1 MRAHRSIRCLVAAG
15 LILGLTNTTAQAAG
29 ADAALEVRTGL
40 HKDFTRLVLETPT
53 PVPYKFAFPAADE
66 IVITVTGAIQPDRA
80 APPAQGII
88 QNIAVTAGD
97 HGSRLTIKTRARAD
111 IRRQFTILPKDGKG
125 ARIVIDIAATGRGTE
140 PAEKP
145 APKKDPVAL
154 PPPHTSITGHSS
166 ITDRSAADR
175 NLPRDERAIPRPAP
189 LPKQAHSR
197 APAPASAKVRPT
209 EPFEVAAAG
218 GAVMLFDTPPAHEID
233 RPLEIA
239 QAGGI
244 SINDWL
250 RREEV
255 NPNVHR
261 QGIVPARP
269 AANPPAPPAYP
280 AVPVYRAP
288 AATPI
293 PARGASAYPAYGT
306 YPAAPAPQT
315 HPAHPGYRRPTATSP
330 AAAPVQA
337 PVRRQAA
344 APPPPADNSPA
355 ARYARQ
361 KYEAP
366 VEAQTIDRPRRF
378 YAGFGLGPSWVE
390 YESNLNNTTLDGSSA
405 AWNLVG
411 GYRLTRN
418 LALEVGLGNI
428 GTIEET
434 TPSGTTTSS
443 DYYAFTLN
451 GLVSLP
457 LNRNWSPFA
466 KAGFNVWRESAE
478 SDTASP
484 REDSGAGLNF
494 GLGADF
500 HLSDRF
506 ALRGEWAFYFFTDE
520 IYANTLTASIL
531 YNF

>member
-1 MRAHRSIRCLVAAG
+1 MRAHLSIRCLVAAG
-15 LILGLTNTTAQAAG
+15 LILGLTKTAAHAAG

-66 IVITVTGAIQPDRA
+66 IVITVAGAIQPDRA

-88 QNIAVTAGD
+88 KNIAVTAGD
-97 HGSRLTIKTRARAD
+97 QGSRLTIKTRTRAD

-125 ARIVIDIAATGRGTE
+125 ARIVIDIAATGRGAD
-140 PAEKP
+140 PAKKP

-154 PPPHTSITGHSS
+154 PPPHTSITG
-166 ITDRSAADR
+166 TAAPDLTAPHR
-175 NLPRDERAIPRPAP
+175 NQVIPRPAP
-189 LPKQAHSR
+189 LPKQAHNRAS
-197 APAPASAKVRPT
+197 APAPIPAKVRPT

-218 GAVMLFDTPPAHEID
+218 GAVMLFDSAPAHEID
-233 RPLEIA
+233 RPVEIA

-250 RREEV
+250 RREEI
-255 NPNVHR
+255 NPNVR
-261 QGIVPARP
+261 SQAPAPTRP
-269 AANPPAPPAYP
+269 AASPPAPPAYP
-280 AVPVYRAP
+280 AVPVYRTP
-288 AATPI
+288 AATPV

-306 YPAAPAPQT
+306 YPAAPVTQT
-315 HPAHPGYRRPTATSP
+315 HPAHPGYRRPTA
-330 AAAPVQA
+330 AAPA
-337 PVRRQAA
+337 PATVRRQAA
-344 APPPPADNSPA
+344 APQPPADNSPA

-361 KYEAP
+361 KHETP
-366 VEAQTIDRPRRF
+366 VETQTIDQPRRF

-405 AWNLVG
+405 AWSIMG

-418 LALEVGLGNI
+418 LALEIGLGNI
-428 GTIEET
+428 GTVEET

-457 LNRNWSPFA
+457 LNQNWSPFA
-466 KAGFNVWRESAE
+466 KAGLNVWRESAD
-478 SDTASP
+478 SDSSSL

-520 IYANTLTASIL
+520 IYANTFTASVL